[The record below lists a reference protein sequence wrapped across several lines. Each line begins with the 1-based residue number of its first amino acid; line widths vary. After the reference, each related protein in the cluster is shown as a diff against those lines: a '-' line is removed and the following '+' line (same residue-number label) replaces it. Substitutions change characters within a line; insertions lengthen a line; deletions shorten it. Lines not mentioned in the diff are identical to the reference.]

1 MSKDNLS
8 IDIYHDN
15 YPKPVLMNNTHS
27 VLIIQEPVPIEEIN
41 SPKYIPQQNTNVEN
55 TNVENTSVKNT
66 NVKNTNVQNTS
77 VQNTIVQNTNVNHKG
92 ICALILSALMCIG
105 IGIACI
111 LIALE
116 ENQPSEEHD
125 IYLEGQ
131 IVYVFYLG
139 VGIIMCVMFCLFGT
153 CCARC
158 CGDLCPLFI

>member
-1 MSKDNLS
+1 MSEDNLS

-15 YPKPVLMNNTHS
+15 YPKPVLMNNSHS
-27 VLIIQEPVPIEEIN
+27 VLVIQEPIPNEEIN
-41 SPKYIPQQNTNVEN
+41 SPKYIPQQNTNNENTNVEN
-55 TNVENTSVKNT
+55 TNVENTNVENT
-66 NVKNTNVQNTS
+66 NVENTNVQY
-77 VQNTIVQNTNVNHKG
+77 TNVNHKG

-116 ENQPSEEHD
+116 ENQPSQEHD

>member
-27 VLIIQEPVPIEEIN
+27 VLVIQEPVPIEEIN
-41 SPKYIPQQNTNVEN
+41 SPKYIPQQNTNIQ
-55 TNVENTSVKNT
+55 NT
-66 NVKNTNVQNTS
+66 NVKNTSVENTSVENTS
-77 VQNTIVQNTNVNHKG
+77 VQYTSVNHKG

>member
-15 YPKPVLMNNTHS
+15 YPKPILMNNSHS
-27 VLIIQEPVPIEEIN
+27 VLVIQEPIPNEEIN
-41 SPKYIPQQNTNVEN
+41 SPKYIPQQNTNNEN
-55 TNVENTSVKNT
+55 TNVENT
-66 NVKNTNVQNTS
+66 NVQY
-77 VQNTIVQNTNVNHKG
+77 TNVNHKG
-92 ICALILSALMCIG
+92 ICALILSAFMCIG

-116 ENQPSEEHD
+116 ENQPNEEHD

>member
-27 VLIIQEPVPIEEIN
+27 VLVIQEPVPIEEIN
-41 SPKYIPQQNTNVEN
+41 SPKYIPQQNTNVKN
-55 TNVENTSVKNT
+55 TSVENTS
-66 NVKNTNVQNTS
+66 VQNTS
-77 VQNTIVQNTNVNHKG
+77 VQNTSVENTNVNHKG
-92 ICALILSALMCIG
+92 ICALILSTLMCIG

-125 IYLEGQ
+125 IYLE
-131 IVYVFYLG
+131 INDV
-139 VGIIMCVMFCLFGT
+139 LFDNL
-153 CCARC
+153 AH
-158 CGDLCPLFI
+158 L

>member
-1 MSKDNLS
+1 MNSNKHLS
-8 IDIYHDN
+8 IDIYN
-15 YPKPVLMNNTHS
+15 NKYPKPILNDNVETVL
-27 VLIIQEPVPIEEIN
+27 VIQEPIPNEEIN
-41 SPKYIPQQNTNVEN
+41 SPKYIPQQT
-55 TNVENTSVKNT
+55 TNTS
-66 NVKNTNVQNTS
+66 VQNTS
-77 VQNTIVQNTNVNHKG
+77 VQNTSVQNTSVNHKG
-92 ICALILSALMCIG
+92 ICVFILTTLMCIG

-153 CCARC
+153 CCIRC

>member
-1 MSKDNLS
+1 MSEDNLS

-15 YPKPVLMNNTHS
+15 YPKPILMNNSHS
-27 VLIIQEPVPIEEIN
+27 VLVIQEPIPNEEIN
-41 SPKYIPQQNTNVEN
+41 SPKYIPQQNTNNEN
-55 TNVENTSVKNT
+55 TNVENT
-66 NVKNTNVQNTS
+66 NVQY
-77 VQNTIVQNTNVNHKG
+77 TNVNHKG
-92 ICALILSALMCIG
+92 ICSLILSALMCIG

-116 ENQPSEEHD
+116 ENQPNEEHD

>member
-15 YPKPVLMNNTHS
+15 YPKPVLMNNSHS
-27 VLIIQEPVPIEEIN
+27 VLVIQEPIPNEEIN
-41 SPKYIPQQNTNVEN
+41 SPKYIPPQNTNVEN
-55 TNVENTSVKNT
+55 TNV
-66 NVKNTNVQNTS
+66 QY
-77 VQNTIVQNTNVNHKG
+77 TNVNHKG

>member
-15 YPKPVLMNNTHS
+15 YPKPVLMNNSHS
-27 VLIIQEPVPIEEIN
+27 VLVIQEPIPNEEIN
-41 SPKYIPQQNTNVEN
+41 SPKYIPPQNTNVEN
-55 TNVENTSVKNT
+55 TNVENT
-66 NVKNTNVQNTS
+66 NVENTNVQY
-77 VQNTIVQNTNVNHKG
+77 TNVNHKG

>member
-15 YPKPVLMNNTHS
+15 YPKPILMNNSHS
-27 VLIIQEPVPIEEIN
+27 VLVIQEPIPNEEIN
-41 SPKYIPQQNTNVEN
+41 SPKYIPQQNTNNE
-55 TNVENTSVKNT
+55 NT
-66 NVKNTNVQNTS
+66 NVKNTNVENTN
-77 VQNTIVQNTNVNHKG
+77 VQYTNVNHKG
-92 ICALILSALMCIG
+92 ICALILSAFMCIG

-116 ENQPSEEHD
+116 ENQPNEEHD

>member
-8 IDIYHDN
+8 IDIYHEN

-27 VLIIQEPVPIEEIN
+27 VLVIQEPVPIEEIN
-41 SPKYIPQQNTNVEN
+41 SPKYIPQQNTNIQ
-55 TNVENTSVKNT
+55 NT
-66 NVKNTNVQNTS
+66 NVKNTSVENTSVENTS
-77 VQNTIVQNTNVNHKG
+77 VQYTSVNHKG
-92 ICALILSALMCIG
+92 ICALILSTLMCIG

>member
-15 YPKPVLMNNTHS
+15 YPKPILMNNSHS
-27 VLIIQEPVPIEEIN
+27 VLVIQEPIPNEEIN
-41 SPKYIPQQNTNVEN
+41 SPKYIPQQNTNAEN
-55 TNVENTSVKNT
+55 TNVENT
-66 NVKNTNVQNTS
+66 NVQY
-77 VQNTIVQNTNVNHKG
+77 TNVNHKG

>member
-1 MSKDNLS
+1 MSEDNLS

-15 YPKPVLMNNTHS
+15 YPKPILMNNSHS
-27 VLIIQEPVPIEEIN
+27 VLVIQEPIPNEEIN
-41 SPKYIPQQNTNVEN
+41 SPKYIPQQNTNNEN
-55 TNVENTSVKNT
+55 TNVENT
-66 NVKNTNVQNTS
+66 NVQY
-77 VQNTIVQNTNVNHKG
+77 TNVNHKG

-116 ENQPSEEHD
+116 ENQPNEEHD

>member
-15 YPKPVLMNNTHS
+15 YPKPVLMNNSHS
-27 VLIIQEPVPIEEIN
+27 VLVIQEPIPNEEIN
-41 SPKYIPQQNTNVEN
+41 SPKYIPPQNTNVEN
-55 TNVENTSVKNT
+55 TNVENT
-66 NVKNTNVQNTS
+66 NVQY
-77 VQNTIVQNTNVNHKG
+77 TNVNHKG